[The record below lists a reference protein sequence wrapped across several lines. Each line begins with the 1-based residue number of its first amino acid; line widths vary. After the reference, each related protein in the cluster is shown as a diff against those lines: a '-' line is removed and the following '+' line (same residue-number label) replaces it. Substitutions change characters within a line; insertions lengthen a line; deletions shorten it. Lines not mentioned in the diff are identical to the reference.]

1 MKAHP
6 RAALLHVGLKRRAL
20 CGVFGTGIPKNHHLI
35 AREKGGIEILPVGSG
50 VEGKMVLRRHLR
62 KPPLGFVHEA
72 DMCRILSGGKKCN
85 HAEPRLAVL
94 GAQARTAGD
103 ERRNAQGSQGSHL
116 SPPSAESWITPSSEM
131 CSMILSVLMCV
142 SPPASGSVSGTT
154 LATAAS
160 HGRRLSPPDL
170 HTCRSS
176 SQPWSG
182 RRRGR

>member
-6 RAALLHVGLKRRAL
+6 RAAVLHVALKRRAL

-35 AREKGGIEILPVGSG
+35 AREKSGIEIPPVGSG

-62 KPPLGFVHEA
+62 KLPLGFVHEA
-72 DMCRILSGGKKCN
+72 DMGRILLGSKKCN

-116 SPPSAESWITPSSEM
+116 SSRSARS
-131 CSMILSVLMCV
+131 LAR
-142 SPPASGSVSGTT
+142 PAKA
-154 LATAAS
+154 L
-160 HGRRLSPPDL
+160 
-170 HTCRSS
+170 
-176 SQPWSG
+176 
-182 RRRGR
+182 